1 MALVYLAL
9 AWAAGLWLAA
19 RFPVI
24 APLPWLLIGIG
35 GIAACIMNRHVSRWR
50 LLFALIGAAGV
61 AASRMAAE
69 PQTSTIAALNGSGG
83 ATIEGV
89 IIDPPDMRDLYVQ
102 VRIAVDLVAVT
113 GSDQP
118 TDGLVVARL
127 PVESGV
133 SYGDR
138 VRVTGRLR
146 TPDEGDAFSYADY
159 LARQDVFSLLDR
171 VSDVQVVSVGHGY
184 PWVAWAVGLRD
195 RVRDHISSLLPEP
208 HAGILTAVLTGDER
222 GIAPETEE
230 AYATSGI
237 AHLLAVSG
245 FNMTLVGGFA
255 AAQAKRADT
264 RSGLWVLAGIVLLS
278 TYTML
283 VGFAPSAFRAAL
295 MAGLVLGGNA
305 LQRAAYV
312 PVSLAAA
319 FIALTAIDPNT
330 VFDLGFQLSFGAV
343 LGISL
348 FGKPLTKRLS
358 WLIQPEMPN
367 DLQRGV
373 LAVVADA
380 LIVTVAASALTMPLI
395 GLAFGRLPLV
405 SFISNVLVV
414 PVQPAVMILGIT
426 AIITAGVPAVSQ
438 AAAWIALVPLAWTT
452 SVARITA
459 QAPEFALNLHQAVV
473 GAGFGAA
480 IAASIVSATR
490 PQWLDWVRTKQARLT
505 AAAGAVTVGALA
517 FGVVMSR
524 PDGQLHVW
532 VLNVG
537 HSHAVLLQTPN
548 GAQILIDG
556 GRYPSRLL
564 TAIGDRLPFND
575 TDLSALILTQPD
587 PAEVGAVPAVLRRY
601 AVDSVYTNGQPNLG
615 PEMAEI
621 ASLAPLTALTAGY
634 TLDTGDGVTIE
645 VLHPQTTPD
654 ISKPLDDVAVALRVR
669 YGDISFLLGGEASR
683 AAQAA
688 LLEAGQWPLSTV
700 LVLPKHGGT
709 IDGDFLDAVQP
720 SVIVIQTDRANL
732 LGHPNPDV
740 LASLPDVPLYRTDV
754 HGTLQFTTDGIDLYI
769 TTEH

>member
-1 MALVYLAL
+1 MALVYIAL
-9 AWAAGLWLAA
+9 AWAAGLWLAT
-19 RFPVI
+19 RFPLI
-24 APLPWLLIGIG
+24 APTPWLLVGIG
-35 GIAACIMNRHVSRWR
+35 GIVACVMNRRIPRWR
-50 LLFALIGAAGV
+50 LLFALIGALGI

-69 PQTSTIAALNGSGG
+69 PQTSAVAALNGSGG
-83 ATIEGV
+83 VTIEGK
-89 IIDPPDMRDLYVQ
+89 IIDPPDMRDLYIQ
-102 VRIAVDLVAVT
+102 VRVAVDRVAVT

-127 PVESGV
+127 PVEYGV

-171 VSDVQVVSVGHGY
+171 VSDVEIVSTGHGH
-184 PWVAWAVGLRD
+184 PWVAWAVALRD
-195 RVRDHISSLLPEP
+195 AVRGHLSTLLPEP

-222 GIAPETEE
+222 GIAPETEN
-230 AYATSGI
+230 AYAASGI

-264 RSGLWVLAGIVLLS
+264 RSWLWMVIGLVLLG

-305 LQRAAYV
+305 LRRTAYV
-312 PVSLAAA
+312 PVSLAFA
-319 FIALTAIDPNT
+319 FIVLTVIDPNT
-330 VFDLGFQLSFGAV
+330 LFDLGFQLSFAAV

-348 FGKPLTKRLS
+348 IGSPLAKRFA
-358 WLIQPEMPN
+358 WLTQPDMP
-367 DLQRGV
+367 DGISRGV
-373 LAVVADA
+373 LAVAVDA

-414 PVQPAVMILGIT
+414 PVQPAVMMLGVV
-426 AIITAGVPAVSQ
+426 AVVTAGMPVVSQ

-459 QAPEFALNLHQAVV
+459 QAPELALNLHQTVI
-473 GAGFGAA
+473 GAGFGVA
-480 IAASIVSATR
+480 IAASIMTATR
-490 PQWLDWVRTKQARLT
+490 PPWLEWARTKQARLT
-505 AAAGAVTVGALA
+505 AAAGALTVGVLAL
-517 FGVVMSR
+517 GVVTSR

-532 VLNVG
+532 VLDVG
-537 HSHAVLLQTPN
+537 HSHAVLLQTPG

-587 PAEVGAVPAVLRRY
+587 PVEIGAVPAVLRRY
-601 AVDSVYTNGQPNLG
+601 AVDALYTNGQPNLG

-621 ASLAPLTALTAGY
+621 AALAPLTPLTAGY

-645 VLHPQTTPD
+645 VLHPQATPD
-654 ISKPLDDVAVALRVR
+654 ISEPLDDVAMVLRVR
-669 YGDISFLLGGEASR
+669 YGEISFLLGGEAGR
-683 AAQAA
+683 TAQAA
-688 LLEAGQWPLSTV
+688 VLQAGYWPQSTV

-709 IDGDFLDAVQP
+709 IDGDFMDAVQP
-720 SVIVIQTDRANL
+720 SAIVVQTDRANL

-754 HGTLQFTTDGIDLYI
+754 HGVLQFTTDGIDLFV

>member
-1 MALVYLAL
+1 M
-9 AWAAGLWLAA
+9 
-19 RFPVI
+19 
-24 APLPWLLIGIG
+24 
-35 GIAACIMNRHVSRWR
+35 S
-50 LLFALIGAAGV
+50 
-61 AASRMAAE
+61 SE
-69 PQTSTIAALNGSGG
+69 PDTSSIAALNGSGG
-83 ATIEGV
+83 VTVEGE

-102 VRIAVDLVAVT
+102 VRIAVDLVAIT

-146 TPDEGDAFSYADY
+146 TPDEGDSFSYADY

-171 VSDVQVVSVGHGY
+171 VSDVEVISAGHGY

-195 RVRDHISSLLPEP
+195 RVREHVSSLLPEP

-222 GIAPETEE
+222 GIAPETED
-230 AYATSGI
+230 AYAASGI

-255 AAQAKRADT
+255 AAQAKRAET
-264 RSGLWVLAGIVLLS
+264 RSWLWVLLGIVLLS

-295 MAGLVLGGNA
+295 MAALVLSGNA
-305 LQRAAYV
+305 LRRSAYV
-312 PVSLAAA
+312 PVSLAVA

-330 VFDLGFQLSFGAV
+330 IFDLGFQLSFGAV

-348 FGKPLTKRLS
+348 FGSPLAKRFA

-367 DLQRGV
+367 DWQRGV
-373 LAVVADA
+373 LVVVTDA

-405 SFISNVLVV
+405 SFVSNVLVV
-414 PVQPAVMILGIT
+414 PVQPAVMLLGIA
-426 AIITAGVPAVSQ
+426 AIVTAGVPAVSQ

-452 SVARITA
+452 NVARVTA
-459 QAPEFALNLHQAVV
+459 QAPELALNLHHAVV

-480 IAASIVSATR
+480 IAASIITATR
-490 PQWLDWVRTKQARLT
+490 PPWLEWARTKQARLT
-505 AAAGAVTVGALA
+505 AAAGALTVGVLAL
-517 FGVVMSR
+517 GVVTSR

-532 VLNVG
+532 ILDVG

-575 TDLSALILTQPD
+575 TDLSAVILTQPD
-587 PAEVGAVPAVLRRY
+587 PVDVGAISAVLRRY
-601 AVDSVYTNGQPNLG
+601 AVDTVYTNGQPNLG

-621 ASLAPLTALTAGY
+621 ASLAPLTALAAGY
-634 TLDTGDGVTIE
+634 KLDTGDGVTIE
-645 VLHPQTTPD
+645 VLHPQVTPD
-654 ISKPLDDVAVALRVR
+654 ISEPLDDVAMVLRIR
-669 YGDISFLLGGEASR
+669 YGEISFLLGGEASR
-683 AAQAA
+683 SAQSA
-688 LLEAGQWPLSTV
+688 LLEAGHWPLSTV

-720 SVIVIQTDRANL
+720 SVIIVQTDRANL

-740 LASLPDVPLYRTDV
+740 LDSLPDVPLYRTDV
-754 HGTLQFTTDGIDLYI
+754 HGALQFTTDGVDLYV

>member
-1 MALVYLAL
+1 MALVYFAL
-9 AWAAGLWLAA
+9 AWAAGLWLATQ
-19 RFPVI
+19 FPAVL
-24 APLPWLLIGIG
+24 PTPWLLIGLG
-35 GIAACIMNRHVSRWR
+35 GIAACIINRRIPRWR
-50 LLFALIGAAGV
+50 MLFALIAAAGL

-69 PQTSTIAALNGSGG
+69 PDTSSIAALNGRGG
-83 ATIEGV
+83 VTIEGE
-89 IIDPPDMRDLYVQ
+89 IIDPPDMRDLYIQ
-102 VRIAVDLVAVT
+102 VRVAADLVAVT

-127 PVESGV
+127 PVGSVV

-146 TPDEGDAFSYADY
+146 TPEEGDAFSYADY

-171 VSDVQVVSVGHGY
+171 VSDVELVSTGHGY
-184 PWVAWAVGLRD
+184 PWVAWAVELRD
-195 RVRDHISSLLPEP
+195 RVRAHLSTLLPEP

-230 AYATSGI
+230 VYAASGI

-264 RSGLWVLAGIVLLS
+264 RSWLWVLIGLLLLG

-295 MAGLVLGGNA
+295 MASLVLGGNA
-305 LQRAAYV
+305 LRRTAYV
-312 PVSLAAA
+312 PVSLAFA
-319 FIALTAIDPNT
+319 FMALTLLDPNT
-330 VFDLGFQLSFGAV
+330 LFDLGFQLSFAAV

-348 FGKPLTKRLS
+348 IGSPLAKRFS
-358 WLIQPEMPN
+358 WLTQPEMPN
-367 DLQRGV
+367 DVSRGV
-373 LAVVADA
+373 LAVAADA
-380 LIVTVAASALTMPLI
+380 LIVTVAASVLTMPLI
-395 GLAFGRLPLV
+395 GLTFGRLPLV

-414 PVQPAVMILGIT
+414 PVQPAVMLLGIA
-426 AIITAGVPAVSQ
+426 AIVTAGVPAISQ

-452 SVARITA
+452 TVARVTA
-459 QAPEFALNLHQAVV
+459 QAPELALNLHQAVV
-473 GAGFGAA
+473 GAGFSVA
-480 IAASIVSATR
+480 IAASVVTATR
-490 PQWLDWVRTKQARLT
+490 PPWLEWARTKHARLT
-505 AAAGAVTVGALA
+505 AAAGALTVGVLAL
-517 FGVVMSR
+517 GVITSR

-532 VLNVG
+532 VLDVG
-537 HSHAVLLQTPN
+537 HSHAVLIQTPD

-575 TDLSALILTQPD
+575 TDLNTIILTQPD
-587 PAEVGAVPAVLRRY
+587 PVEVGAIPAVLRRY
-601 AVDSVYTNGQPNLG
+601 AVDAVYTNGQPNLG

-621 ASLAPLTALTAGY
+621 AALAPLTPLTAGF

-645 VLHPQTTPD
+645 VLHPQETPD
-654 ISKPLDDVAVALRVR
+654 ISEPLDDVAMVLRLR
-669 YGDISFLLGGEASR
+669 YGEISFLLGGEASR
-683 AAQAA
+683 TAQAA
-688 LLEAGQWPLSTV
+688 LLEAGQWPLATV
-700 LVLPKHGGT
+700 LVMPKHGGT

-720 SVIVIQTDRANL
+720 SAIVVQTDRANL

-740 LASLPDVPLYRTDV
+740 LALLPDVPVYRTDV
-754 HGTLQFTTDGIDLYI
+754 HGVLQFTTDGIDLFVI
-769 TTEH
+769 TEH

>member
-1 MALVYLAL
+1 MALVYIAL
-9 AWAAGLWLAA
+9 AWAAGLWLASQ
-19 RFPVI
+19 FPVVE
-24 APLPWLLIGIG
+24 PFSWLLVGVG
-35 GIAACIMNRHVSRWR
+35 GVAAWLMNRRIPRWR
-50 LLFALIGAAGV
+50 LFFALIAAAGI
-61 AASRMAAE
+61 AASRMASE
-69 PQTSTIAALNGSGG
+69 PDTSGLAALNGSGG
-83 ATIEGV
+83 ATVEGE

-102 VRIAVDLVAVT
+102 VRVAVDRVAVT
-113 GSDQP
+113 GNDQP
-118 TDGLVVARL
+118 TDGLVVARI

-138 VRVTGRLR
+138 IRITGRLR

-171 VSDVQVVSVGHGY
+171 VSDVEVVSSGHGY
-184 PWVAWAVGLRD
+184 PWVAWAVQLRD
-195 RVRDHISSLLPEP
+195 RVREHISSLQPEP

-222 GIAPETEE
+222 GISPQTEE
-230 AYATSGI
+230 AYAASGI

-264 RSGLWVLAGIVLLS
+264 RSWLWVLVGIMLLG

-305 LQRAAYV
+305 LKRTAYV
-312 PVSLAAA
+312 PVSLAVA
-319 FIALTAIDPNT
+319 FLLLTAIDPNT

-348 FGKPLTKRLS
+348 IGSPLAKRLA
-358 WLIQPEMPN
+358 WLTHPDVPN
-367 DLQRGV
+367 SLQRGV
-373 LAVVADA
+373 LAVLADA
-380 LIVTVAASALTMPLI
+380 LIVTIAASVLTMPLI

-405 SFISNVLVV
+405 SFVSNVLVV
-414 PVQPAVMILGIT
+414 PVQPAVMILGVI
-426 AIITAGVPAVSQ
+426 AVITAGVPLVSQ
-438 AAAWIALVPLAWTT
+438 GAAWIALVPLAWTT
-452 SVARITA
+452 SVARVTA
-459 QAPEFALNLHQAVV
+459 QAPEMALNLHQAVV
-473 GAGFGAA
+473 GAGFGVAV
-480 IAASIVSATR
+480 AASIVSATR
-490 PQWLDWVRTKQARLT
+490 PPWLEWARTKQARLT
-505 AAAGAVTVGALA
+505 AAAGALTVGVLA
-517 FGVVMSR
+517 IGIVTSR

-532 VLNVG
+532 VLDVG
-537 HSHAVLLQTPN
+537 HSHAVLIQTPD

-575 TDLSALILTQPD
+575 TDLSAVILTQPD
-587 PAEVGAVPAVLRRY
+587 PAEIGAVSAVLRRY
-601 AVDSVYTNGQPNLG
+601 AVDTVYTTGQPNLG

-621 ASLAPLTALTAGY
+621 ASLVPLTPLAAGY
-634 TLDTGDGVTIE
+634 TLDTGDGVIIE

-654 ISKPLDDVAVALRVR
+654 ISDPLDDVAMVLRVR
-669 YGDISFLLGGEASR
+669 YGEISFLLGGEASR
-683 AAQAA
+683 TAQSA
-688 LLEAGQWPLSTV
+688 LLDAGYWPLSTV

-720 SVIVIQTDRANL
+720 SVIVVQSDRANL

-740 LASLPDVPLYRTDV
+740 LESLPDVPLYRTDI
-754 HGTLQFTTDGIDLYI
+754 HGALQFTTDGIDLYV
-769 TTEH
+769 TKEH

>member
-1 MALVYLAL
+1 MALIYVAL
-9 AWAAGLWLAA
+9 GWAAGLWLAA

-24 APLPWLLIGIG
+24 APLPWLLLGIG
-35 GIAACIMNRHVSRWR
+35 GIAACIMNRRIPRWR
-50 LLFALIGAAGV
+50 LLFALIGATGV

-69 PQTSTIAALNGSGG
+69 PDTSGIATLNGSGG
-83 ATIEGV
+83 VTIEGV
-89 IIDPPDMRDLYVQ
+89 IVDPPDMRDLYVQ
-102 VRIAVDLVAVT
+102 VRIAADRVAVT

-127 PVESGV
+127 PVESDIA
-133 SYGDR
+133 YGDR

-171 VSDVQVVSVGHGY
+171 VSDVQVVSSGHGY

-195 RVRDHISSLLPEP
+195 RVRGHISSLLPEP

-230 AYATSGI
+230 AYAASGI

-255 AAQAKRADT
+255 AAQARRADT
-264 RSGLWVLAGIVLLS
+264 RSWLWVAAGLLLLGAF
-278 TYTML
+278 TML

-295 MAGLVLGGNA
+295 MAGLVLIGNA
-305 LQRAAYV
+305 LRRTTYV
-312 PVSLAAA
+312 PVSLAFA
-319 FIALTAIDPNT
+319 FIVLTAIDPNT
-330 VFDLGFQLSFGAV
+330 LFDLGFQLSFAAV

-348 FGKPLTKRLS
+348 IGTPLARRFK
-358 WLIQPEMPN
+358 WLTQPDLPN
-367 DLQRGV
+367 DMQRGV
-373 LAVVADA
+373 LAVVLDA
-380 LIVTVAASALTMPLI
+380 LIVTVAASVLTMPLI

-414 PVQPAVMILGIT
+414 PVQPAVMMLGVI
-426 AIITAGVPAVSQ
+426 AIFTAGVPAVSQ

-452 SVARITA
+452 SVAGITA
-459 QAPEFALNLHQAVV
+459 QAPELALNLHQMVV
-473 GAGFGAA
+473 GAGFGVA
-480 IAASIVSATR
+480 IAASIASATR
-490 PQWLDWVRTKQARLT
+490 PPWLEWARTKQARFT
-505 AAAGAVTVGALA
+505 AAAGALTVGVLAL
-517 FGVVMSR
+517 GVVTSR

-532 VLNVG
+532 VLDVG
-537 HSHAVLLQTPN
+537 HSHAVLMQTPD

-587 PAEVGAVPAVLRRY
+587 PVEVGAVSAVLRRY
-601 AVDSVYTNGQPNLG
+601 AVDTIYTNGQPNLG

-621 ASLAPLTALTAGY
+621 TALAPLTPLTAGY
-634 TLDTGDGVTIE
+634 TLDTGDGVMIE
-645 VLHPQTTPD
+645 VLHPQTTPG
-654 ISKPLDDVAVALRVR
+654 ISDPLDDVAMVLRIR
-669 YGDISFLLGGEASR
+669 YGEISFLLGGEASR
-683 AAQAA
+683 TAQAE
-688 LLEAGQWPLSTV
+688 LQGAGQWPLATV
-700 LVLPKHGGT
+700 LVLPKHGGA

-720 SVIVIQTDRANL
+720 SAIVVQTDRANL

-754 HGTLQFTTDGIDLYI
+754 HGALEFVTDGNDLYV